1 MKLPSYLSRGMRTY
15 TAVWFGQ
22 MVSLI
27 GTALTDFGVG
37 VWIYQKT
44 GSATP
49 FAMVL
54 LCMVLPGILASP
66 VAGAL
71 ADRWDRRRT
80 MVLADTGAALSTLF
94 MAVLLVADRLEL
106 WHILAA
112 VAFAS
117 TCRAFQ
123 GPAWMASTAQL
134 VPADQLG
141 RASGM
146 MNFARAVGAILGPM
160 LGGVLVP
167 AIGLQAVMMIDLAT
181 FAVAVAI
188 LLAVRFPAMPPR
200 TEPEGP
206 KKSVLR
212 EASLGWEYVGSQ
224 PALRAHLLF
233 FALVNLGLGYVWAL
247 HAPLVLG
254 FAGPG
259 SLGAVGSAMGV
270 GLLAGSLVM
279 TIWGGP
285 QRKVAAILGYGVL
298 LSLCLVLMGALP
310 WVPLV
315 AIAMFG
321 ITLGIPVMNGCL
333 MALWMPRIPG
343 HLQGRTYAVIQMLVW
358 STEPIAYLTAGVLA
372 DRAFKP
378 LLVPG
383 GPLAGSLGTVMGT
396 GPTRGI
402 GLLLGAVGV
411 FVLASTVFVA
421 LLPHFRTAD
430 SIPLAAKADEPAQA
444 EPEEP
449 ARTADPA
456 PVLA

>member
-1 MKLPSYLSRGMRTY
+1 MKLPSYLSPGMRTY

-22 MVSLI
+22 MVSMI

-49 FAMVL
+49 FALVL
-54 LCMVLPGILASP
+54 LCTVLPGIAVSP

-80 MVLADTGAALSTLF
+80 MVLADAGAALSTLF
-94 MAVLLVADRLEL
+94 MAVLLLAGRLEL

-112 VAFAS
+112 VTVAS

-123 GPAWMASTAQL
+123 GPAWMASTTQL
-134 VPADQLG
+134 VPAEQLG

-146 MNFARAVGAILGPM
+146 MNFARAVAGIVAPA

-167 AIGLQAVMMIDLAT
+167 TIGLQRVMVIDFAT
-181 FAVAVAI
+181 FGVAVAI
-188 LLAVRFPAMPPR
+188 LFAVRFPPLPR
-200 TEPEGP
+200 
-206 KKSVLR
+206 R
-212 EASLGWEYVGSQ
+212 EEAKEKQSLLADATAGWRYVGSQ

-233 FALVNLGLGYVWAL
+233 FALVNLGLGYVWVL

-254 FAGPG
+254 FAGPR
-259 SLGAVGSAMGV
+259 SLGAVGSSMGF

-285 QRKVAAILGYGVL
+285 KRKVAAILGYGVL
-298 LSLCLVLMGALP
+298 LGVCLMMMGARP

-315 AIAMFG
+315 AAGIFG
-321 ITLGIPVMNGCL
+321 VTLGIPVMNGSL
-333 MALWMPRIPG
+333 MALWMPRIPPD
-343 HLQGRTYAVIQMLVW
+343 LRGRTYAVIQMLVW
-358 STEPIAYLTAGVLA
+358 STEPIAYVTAGVLA
-372 DRAFKP
+372 DRVFKP
-378 LLVPG
+378 LLVPT
-383 GPLAGSLGTVMGT
+383 GPLAGSLGAVMGT

-411 FVLASTVFVA
+411 FVLASTAFVA

-430 SIPLAAKADEPAQA
+430 FIPLAATPDAPEAEKAPAEEAVGEPM
-444 EPEEP
+444 PVP
-449 ARTADPA
+449 A
-456 PVLA
+456 